1 MILTNE
7 TRRPSAPPRTPL
19 AERRPAVPPLAP
31 GAVPGLGHAPA
42 LLRDPLGFLGS
53 LAQHGAVVRIRLG
66 PRTVCVVTDAGL
78 VHTLLV
84 ALAHDCPRG
93 AVQDTLKT
101 AFGDGLLMSE
111 GRAHRDRRRTIQPAF
126 GADRMAEYVAVM
138 HRVTEERTRRWR
150 PGQVLDVAK
159 EMNHLALE
167 IVTRALFDA
176 RLSEDATLAFH
187 RALPDM
193 VKGQIVQSLYP
204 HRAFA
209 RLPLPVNRRFDAAVR
224 VLNQVVD
231 QAVNGT
237 APGSAFDDPFGGA
250 FGGAFEGAFGG
261 AFEGPADTGPGGG
274 CPVTG
279 TGRRGTT
286 LPALLRGAV
295 DPATGRP
302 LTEADVRSEAITMF
316 GAGTETVSTTLTW
329 LIDEL
334 VRHPGIE
341 ARVLAELDE
350 HLPAGTV
357 PTPEALAR
365 LGYTR
370 AVTQEVVRLHAP
382 NAFLMRTAQV
392 PVELGPYR
400 IPAGTELLYSL
411 TAIHRDPVLYPE
423 PLRFLPGRWHGA
435 DRARGPA
442 GGGAARQ
449 AFLPFGAGKHKCI
462 GEAFAWAEL
471 TVAAAAILRRW
482 RPTAVPGSRAREV
495 VWTTVQAQGL
505 RVRLTPRG
513 GRAPHAAGPR
523 RTPSAGHDDAP
534 AQCVP
539 IIGPRQSDSD
549 PRDPR
554 DPHGPRGSRG
564 AQPGEVCPAGA
575 AGHPGP
581 AASTGPTGSGGPSG
595 SSGPT
600 GPTGPAAAAAPVG
613 PAGPRRSAV
622 LPAQASLT
630 NRRSTATEHPHTTAP
645 RTAARTAG
653 RTASTTGVPRT
664 GTGTSTSRSIT
675 VDADRAVRPAT
686 YLGPLTTVV
695 PVTTLEPLTTVRP
708 ITALPRPASP
718 VHPEALPSAAAPPA
732 PRRAPGVLRP
742 QDEPRA
748 PSELLTAAA
757 RHGDWALA
765 HGLLAPEDLARY
777 HTYALPELIGHSYP
791 RARGTELDL
800 LIDILGWFTILD
812 DRFDGPPGRDPAEAR
827 AIVGPLLA
835 VLAGRPVPPGTPQ
848 PHLLDAWREL
858 WQRQTAPMPPGWR
871 RRAAAEW
878 HSCLET
884 FLAETAHRAARTQP
898 DLAETVRL
906 RRHASCLYPFMDI
919 LEHVHGGEAPA
930 GLHADP
936 ALHRLR
942 ANTADAATL
951 INDLYSADREE
962 RQNVAAFN
970 TVLTLQRIRGCTRS
984 RAARAVGARIARL
997 TAESET
1003 LRHSLLLRHPAG
1015 RWYLDGT
1022 RELVEGVEAWTST
1035 SRRYTAEDAP
1045 R

>member
-7 TRRPSAPPRTPL
+7 THRPSAPPRTAP
-19 AERRPAVPPLAP
+19 AESSPALPPFAP

-53 LAQHGAVVRIRLG
+53 LSRHGEVVRIRLG

-111 GRAHRDRRRTIQPAF
+111 GRAHRDRRRIIQPSF
-126 GADRMAEYVAVM
+126 GPDRMAEYLAVM
-138 HRVTEERTRRWR
+138 HRVTEERADRWR
-150 PGQVLDVAK
+150 PGQILDVAK

-176 RLSEDATLAFH
+176 RLSEDATVAFH

-231 QAVNGT
+231 EAVNGT
-237 APGSAFDDPFGGA
+237 APGTAPDGPFGA
-250 FGGAFEGAFGG
+250 A
-261 AFEGPADTGPGGG
+261 PAGG

-279 TGRRGTT
+279 DRRGAT
-286 LPALLRGAV
+286 LPALLRAAV

-334 VRHPGIE
+334 VRHPRVE

-365 LGYTR
+365 LTYTR

-382 NAFLMRTAQV
+382 NAFLMRTARV
-392 PVELGPYR
+392 PVDLGRYR

-411 TAIHRDPVLYPE
+411 TAIHRDPALYPE
-423 PLRFLPGRWHGA
+423 PLRFHPGRWHGA
-435 DRARGPA
+435 GQEQGPAGGPAQGPA
-442 GGGAARQ
+442 GGGGVARQ

-482 RPTAVPGSRAREV
+482 RPTAIPGIRAREV

-513 GRAPHAAGPR
+513 GRAPHAVGPR
-523 RTPSAGHDDAP
+523 RTPSAGRDDTP
-534 AQCVP
+534 GQCLP
-539 IIGPRQSDSD
+539 IIRPRQSDSGAHA
-549 PRDPR
+549 PR
-554 DPHGPRGSRG
+554 GPRGSRPG
-564 AQPGEVCPAGA
+564 AVSGSSGSSGAYGSAGSA
-575 AGHPGP
+575 AG
-581 AASTGPTGSGGPSG
+581 SSGSSG

-600 GPTGPAAAAAPVG
+600 RF
-613 PAGPRRSAV
+613 AGSVV
-622 LPAQASLT
+622 LPAQSSLAT
-630 NRRSTATEHPHTTAP
+630 RRSAAADGPRASALRTAP
-645 RTAARTAG
+645 RAVARTAS
-653 RTASTTGVPRT
+653 RTGAPRTESTTTRT
-664 GTGTSTSRSIT
+664 IT
-675 VDADRAVRPAT
+675 ADPVRTVRPAGCP
-686 YLGPLTTVV
+686 GPLTTIV
-695 PVTTLEPLTTVRP
+695 PVTTLGPLTTVRP
-708 ITALPRPASP
+708 ITTVRQLTTLPRPALP
-718 VHPEALPSAAAPPA
+718 ARTEAVLAPAAPPA
-732 PRRAPGVLRP
+732 ARRAPDALRP
-742 QDEPRA
+742 QGEPRA
-748 PSELLTAAA
+748 PGELCAATA
-757 RHGDWALA
+757 RHSDWALA

-791 RARGTELDL
+791 QARGSELDL
-800 LIDILGWFTILD
+800 LVDILGWFTILD

-827 AIVGPLLA
+827 AIVEPLLA
-835 VLAGRPVPPGTPQ
+835 VLAGRPVPAGTSQ

-878 HSCLET
+878 RSCLET

-919 LEHVHGGEAPA
+919 LEHVHGDEAPA

-936 ALHRLR
+936 ALRRLR

-984 RAARAVGARIARL
+984 RAARAVGARIDRL
-997 TAESET
+997 TEESET
-1003 LRHSLLLRHPAG
+1003 LRHSLLLRHPAE

-1022 RELVEGVEAWTST
+1022 RELVEGVHAWTST
-1035 SRRYTAEDAP
+1035 SPRYSAEDAP
-1045 R
+1045 H

>member
-7 TRRPSAPPRTPL
+7 TRRPPAPPRTPP
-19 AERRPAVPPLAP
+19 AGPRRAVVPPLAP
-31 GAVPGLGHAPA
+31 GALPGLGHAPA

-53 LAQHGAVVRIRLG
+53 LSRYGDVVRIRLG

-93 AVQDTLKT
+93 AVQDTLRT

-111 GRAHRDRRRTIQPAF
+111 GRAHRDRRRIIQPAF
-126 GADRMAEYVAVM
+126 GPDRMADYLAVM
-138 HRVTEERTRRWR
+138 HRVTEERADRWR

-187 RALPDM
+187 RALPDL

-204 HRAFA
+204 HPALA

-224 VLNQVVD
+224 VLNRVVD

-237 APGSAFDDPFGGA
+237 APGGRYGA
-250 FGGAFEGAFGG
+250 RG
-261 AFEGPADTGPGGG
+261 GPAEHGGPGGPALRGGPVGPGAGAAGGG
-274 CPVTG
+274 CPMTG
-279 TGRRGTT
+279 GGARRPT
-286 LPALLRGAV
+286 LPALLRAAV

-334 VRHPGIE
+334 VRHPHIE

-365 LGYTR
+365 LAYTR

-382 NAFLMRTAQV
+382 NAFLMRTARV
-392 PVELGPYR
+392 PVTLGAYR

-411 TAIHRDPVLYPE
+411 TAIHRDPALHPD
-423 PLRFLPGRWHGA
+423 PLRFDPDRWYDPDGT
-435 DRARGPA
+435 
-442 GGGAARQ
+442 GGTGTGGTAATRQ

-471 TVAAAAILRRW
+471 TVAAAAVLRRW
-482 RPTAVPGSRAREV
+482 HPTAVPDARAREV

-513 GRAPHAAGPR
+513 GSRAPHAPGSR
-523 RTPSAGHDDAP
+523 RTPAPGGRDDAP
-534 AQCVP
+534 ARCLP
-539 IIGPRQSDSD
+539 I
-549 PRDPR
+549 
-554 DPHGPRGSRG
+554 
-564 AQPGEVCPAGA
+564 
-575 AGHPGP
+575 
-581 AASTGPTGSGGPSG
+581 
-595 SSGPT
+595 
-600 GPTGPAAAAAPVG
+600 
-613 PAGPRRSAV
+613 AGPRRSTLLPARSTV
-622 LPAQASLT
+622 LPG
-630 NRRSTATEHPHTTAP
+630 RSARSAPGRSYPAALHTTAL
-645 RTAARTAG
+645 RTAARTVARTASRATDPRTSDSRATEARSVSRNADRTGPRPRGAGSEPLAPGPGTARRLVLLGPVTAVPRPAPSPRTTPRARPAG
-653 RTASTTGVPRT
+653 RT
-664 GTGTSTSRSIT
+664 GTAR
-675 VDADRAVRPAT
+675 RP
-686 YLGPLTTVV
+686 L
-695 PVTTLEPLTTVRP
+695 
-708 ITALPRPASP
+708 
-718 VHPEALPSAAAPPA
+718 
-732 PRRAPGVLRP
+732 LRP
-742 QDEPRA
+742 GT
-748 PSELLTAAA
+748 ELARTPAELTAATA
-757 RHGDWALA
+757 RHDDWALA
-765 HGLLAPEDLARY
+765 HGLLAPADLARY
-777 HTYALPELIGHSYP
+777 QSFALPELIGHAYP
-791 RARGTELDL
+791 RARGAELDL

-812 DRFDGPPGRDPAEAR
+812 DRFDGPPGRDPATAR
-827 AIVGPLLA
+827 AVVAPLLA
-835 VLAGRPVPPGTPQ
+835 VVAGRPVPAGGPQ
-848 PHLLDAWREL
+848 PHLVDAWREL
-858 WQRQTAPMPPGWR
+858 WQRQTAPMSPEWR
-871 RRAAAEW
+871 RRTADEW
-878 HSCLET
+878 RSCLET
-884 FLAETAHRAARTQP
+884 FLAETAHRAACTHP

-906 RRHASCLYPFMDI
+906 RRHASCLYPFMGI

-930 GLHADP
+930 ALHRDP

-962 RQNVAAFN
+962 RQQVAAFN
-970 TVLTLQRIRGCTRS
+970 TVLTLQRVRGCTR
-984 RAARAVGARIARL
+984 ARAVRSVGTRIARL
-997 TAESET
+997 TAESES
-1003 LRHSLLLRHPAG
+1003 LRRRLLLRHPEG
-1015 RWYLDGT
+1015 GWYLHGT
-1022 RELVEGVEAWTST
+1022 RELVEGVHAWTST
-1035 SRRYTAEDAP
+1035 SRRYTGGDAA

>member
-7 TRRPSAPPRTPL
+7 TRRPPAPPRTPS
-19 AERRPAVPPLAP
+19 AESRAAVPPLAP

-53 LAQHGAVVRIRLG
+53 LSRHGEVVRIRLG
-66 PRTVCVVTDAGL
+66 PRTVCVVTDAAL

-111 GRAHRDRRRTIQPAF
+111 GRAHRDRRRIIQPAF

-138 HRVTEERTRRWR
+138 HRVTEERAGRWR
-150 PGQVLDVAK
+150 PGEVLDVGK

-204 HRAFA
+204 HRSLA

-237 APGSAFDDPFGGA
+237 APGDPFEDAFESAFGA
-250 FGGAFEGAFGG
+250 A
-261 AFEGPADTGPGGG
+261 PDGG

-279 TGRRGTT
+279 PGGRRGAS
-286 LPALLRGAV
+286 LPALLRAAV

-334 VRHPGIE
+334 IRHPRVE

-382 NAFLMRTAQV
+382 NAFLMRTARE
-392 PVELGPYR
+392 PVELGRYR

-411 TAIHRDPVLYPE
+411 TAIHRDPALYPE
-423 PLRFLPGRWHGA
+423 PLRFRPGRWYGDGRAPGA
-435 DRARGPA
+435 A
-442 GGGAARQ
+442 GGGGAVRQ

-505 RVRLTPRG
+505 RVRLAARG
-513 GRAPHAAGPR
+513 GRAPHAPGPR
-523 RTPSAGHDDAP
+523 RTPSAGLDDTP
-534 AQCVP
+534 AQRIP
-539 IIGPRQSDSD
+539 IIGPRRPEPD
-549 PRDPR
+549 PRRPESAPR
-554 DPHGPRGSRG
+554 GPRGAGGPLGPAGPR
-564 AQPGEVCPAGA
+564 PGEGCPVGA
-575 AGHPGP
+575 AGP
-581 AASTGPTGSGGPSG
+581 AAPGGAAVPVEPLRPPGS
-595 SSGPT
+595 
-600 GPTGPAAAAAPVG
+600 
-613 PAGPRRSAV
+613 AGPRRSAV
-622 LPAQASLT
+622 LPAQSSLAT
-630 NRRSTATEHPHTTAP
+630 RRSAATERAHAKAP
-645 RTAARTAG
+645 QTAARPAEHS
-653 RTASTTGVPRT
+653 ASRT
-664 GTGTSTSRSIT
+664 GSPRPGGAPRSVT
-675 VDADRAVRPAT
+675 ALPVCPAT
-686 YLGPLTTVV
+686 YLGPLTTLV
-695 PVTTLEPLTTVRP
+695 PVTTLGPPAIVRQVTTAGRLAV
-708 ITALPRPASP
+708 APRPVPP
-718 VHPEALPSAAAPPA
+718 VRTEARPFPAAPPA
-732 PRRAPGVLRP
+732 ARRAPHALRP

-748 PSELLTAAA
+748 PGELHAAEA
-757 RHGDWALA
+757 RHSAWALA

-791 RARGTELDL
+791 RARDTELDL

-812 DRFDGPPGRDPAEAR
+812 DRFDGPPGRDPVEAR
-827 AIVGPLLA
+827 AIVEPLLA
-835 VLAGRPVPPGTPQ
+835 VLAGRPVPTGTSQ

-858 WQRQTAPMPPGWR
+858 WQRQSAPMPPGWR
-871 RRAAAEW
+871 RRAAVEW
-878 HSCLET
+878 RSCLET

-997 TAESET
+997 TAQSEE
-1003 LRHSLLLRHPAG
+1003 LRRSLQVRHPAG
-1015 RWYLDGT
+1015 GWYLDGT
-1022 RELVEGVEAWTST
+1022 RELVEGVYAWTST
-1035 SRRYTAEDAP
+1035 SRRYTGEDTAH
-1045 R
+1045 

>member
-7 TRRPSAPPRTPL
+7 TRRPSAPPRTAS

-53 LAQHGAVVRIRLG
+53 LARHGAVVRIRLG

-84 ALAHDCPRG
+84 SLAHDCPRG
-93 AVQDTLKT
+93 AVQDTLKA

-111 GRAHRDRRRTIQPAF
+111 GRAHRDRRRIIQPAF
-126 GADRMAEYVAVM
+126 GADRMAEYLAVM
-138 HRVTEERTRRWR
+138 HRVTEERAGRWR

-176 RLSEDATLAFH
+176 RLSEEATLAFH

-224 VLNQVVD
+224 VLNEVVD
-231 QAVNGT
+231 QAVGGT
-237 APGSAFDDPFGGA
+237 VRD
-250 FGGAFEGAFGG
+250 
-261 AFEGPADTGPGGG
+261 GG

-279 TGRRGTT
+279 AARRGAT
-286 LPALLRGAV
+286 LPALLRAAV

-334 VRHPGIE
+334 VRHPRVE

-382 NAFLMRTAQV
+382 NAFLMRTASV
-392 PVELGPYR
+392 PVELGPYLV
-400 IPAGTELLYSL
+400 PAGTELLYSL
-411 TAIHRDPVLYPE
+411 TAIHRDPALHPE
-423 PLRFLPGRWHGA
+423 PLRFHPGRWYGA
-435 DRARGPA
+435 DGAQGPA
-442 GGGAARQ
+442 GGGGVARQ

-482 RPTAVPGSRAREV
+482 RPTAVPGVRAREV

-523 RTPSAGHDDAP
+523 RTPSAGHDDTPAP
-534 AQCVP
+534 CLPVAR
-539 IIGPRQSDSD
+539 PRQSDAAG
-549 PRDPR
+549 R
-554 DPHGPRGSRG
+554 GPRGPRG
-564 AQPGEVCPAGA
+564 PRPGEGCPPGGGAPAGV
-575 AGHPGP
+575 P
-581 AASTGPTGSGGPSG
+581 GPSG
-595 SSGPT
+595 ASGAAT
-600 GPTGPAAAAAPVG
+600 GSRFSGSV
-613 PAGPRRSAV
+613 V
-622 LPAQASLT
+622 LPAQASLAT
-630 NRRSTATEHPHTTAP
+630 RRSAATEGPRPTALRTAP
-645 RTAARTAG
+645 RTVARTA
-653 RTASTTGVPRT
+653 
-664 GTGTSTSRSIT
+664 SRSGAT
-675 VDADRAVRPAT
+675 RTTRPAT
-686 YLGPLTTVV
+686 HLGPLSTIVPVTALGPVTALR
-695 PVTTLEPLTTVRP
+695 PVTTLRP
-708 ITALPRPASP
+708 VTALPRPAPP
-718 VHPEALPSAAAPPA
+718 VHPEARPA
-732 PRRAPGVLRP
+732 PAVGRAPDALRP
-742 QDEPRA
+742 QGEPRA
-748 PSELLTAAA
+748 PSELRAATA
-757 RHGDWALA
+757 RHGEWALA

-777 HTYALPELIGHSYP
+777 HTYALPELIGHAYP

-800 LIDILGWFTILD
+800 LIDTLGWFTILD

-827 AIVGPLLA
+827 AIVEPLLA
-835 VLAGRPVPPGTPQ
+835 VLAGRPVPAGTPQ
-848 PHLLDAWREL
+848 PQLLDAWREL

-930 GLHADP
+930 ELHADP

-984 RAARAVGARIARL
+984 RAARAVVARIARL
-997 TAESET
+997 TAESER
-1003 LRHSLLLRHPAG
+1003 LRRSLQLRHPAG

-1022 RELVEGVEAWTST
+1022 RELVEGVHTWTST
-1035 SRRYTAEDAP
+1035 SLRYSTEDGP

>member
-1 MILTNE
+1 MILTSE
-7 TRRPSAPPRTPL
+7 TRRPSVPPGTPP
-19 AERRPAVPPLAP
+19 AAGRPVLPPLAP
-31 GAVPGLGHAPA
+31 GAVPGLGHVPA

-53 LAQHGAVVRIRLG
+53 LSRHGEVVRIRLG

-111 GRAHRDRRRTIQPAF
+111 GRAHRDRRRTVQPAF
-126 GADRMAEYVAVM
+126 GADRMAEYLAVM
-138 HRVTEERTRRWR
+138 HRVTEERAGRWR
-150 PGQVLDVAK
+150 AGQVLDVAK

-176 RLSEDATLAFH
+176 RLSEDATVAFH

-231 QAVNGT
+231 QAVAGA
-237 APGSAFDDPFGGA
+237 APGT
-250 FGGAFEGAFGG
+250 
-261 AFEGPADTGPGGG
+261 PAGG

-279 TGRRGTT
+279 AGGRRGTT
-286 LPALLRGAV
+286 LPALLRAAV

-334 VRHPGIE
+334 VRHPRIE

-365 LGYTR
+365 LTYTR

-382 NAFLMRTAQV
+382 NAFLMRTASV
-392 PVELGPYR
+392 PVELGRYL

-411 TAIHRDPVLYPE
+411 TALHRDPALYPD
-423 PLRFLPGRWHGA
+423 PLSFRPGRWYGPDGTAGA
-435 DRARGPA
+435 QGAP
-442 GGGAARQ
+442 GGGANGSGVARQ

-471 TVAAAAILRRW
+471 TVAAAVVLRRW
-482 RPTAVPGSRAREV
+482 RPTAVPGAQAREV

-513 GRAPHAAGPR
+513 GLPPRPPGTRRAPAAARDEAPPARSLPIAGPRQSGARQAGPR
-523 RTPSAGHDDAP
+523 RGDPRPAETGGAGGGRGTGGGASGRAGVGSGSPAGTARTAGPTVTAAP
-534 AQCVP
+534 AGTP
-539 IIGPRQSDSD
+539 GPIGPA
-549 PRDPR
+549 
-554 DPHGPRGSRG
+554 RG
-564 AQPGEVCPAGA
+564 AFTVEPLYPPG
-575 AGHPGP
+575 
-581 AASTGPTGSGGPSG
+581 T
-595 SSGPT
+595 
-600 GPTGPAAAAAPVG
+600 
-613 PAGPRRSAV
+613 AGPRRSGG
-622 LPAQASLT
+622 LPTRSALGP
-630 NRRSTATEHPHTTAP
+630 RRSAATERPQATALRSTGLRTTARTVTRTGSRTATRPGGAV
-645 RTAARTAG
+645 RTL
-653 RTASTTGVPRT
+653 
-664 GTGTSTSRSIT
+664 T
-675 VDADRAVRPAT
+675 VDAGGAVRRIADP
-686 YLGPLTTVV
+686 GPP
-695 PVTTLEPLTTVRP
+695 PVNWRITTVRR
-708 ITALPRPASP
+708 ITAAPRPAP
-718 VHPEALPSAAAPPA
+718 PALPERPTAPVAAPVARHTPGILRSPA
-732 PRRAPGVLRP
+732 ELRA
-742 QDEPRA
+742 
-748 PSELLTAAA
+748 AAA
-757 RHGDWALA
+757 RHSDWTLA
-765 HGLLAPEDLARY
+765 HGLLRREELARY
-777 HTYALPELIGHSYP
+777 HSYALPELIGHAYP
-791 RARGTELDL
+791 LARGTELDL
-800 LIDILGWFTILD
+800 LIDLLGWFTILD
-812 DRFDGPPGRDPAEAR
+812 DRFDGPSGQDPAVAR
-827 AIVGPLLA
+827 AIVEPLLA
-835 VLAGRPVPPGTPQ
+835 VMAGRPLPGGTPQ
-848 PHLLDAWREL
+848 PQLLDAWREL

-871 RRAAAEW
+871 RRAAEEW
-878 HSCLET
+878 RSCLET
-884 FLAETAHRAARTQP
+884 FLAETAHRAAHTHP
-898 DLAETVRL
+898 DLTETIRL
-906 RRHASCLYPFMDI
+906 RRHASCLYPFMGI

-962 RQNVAAFN
+962 RQNTGAFN
-970 TVLTLQRIRGCTRS
+970 TVLTLQRVRGCSRS

-997 TAESET
+997 TAQSEI
-1003 LRHSLLLRHPAG
+1003 LRRRLVLRHPAG
-1015 RWYLDGT
+1015 GWYLDGT
-1022 RELVEGVEAWTST
+1022 RELVEGVFTWTST
-1035 SRRYTAEDAP
+1035 SRRYTREDTP